1 MSLNVPLPF
10 GGVAGYVAVLPHVV
24 YRMFASKTETFEIGS
39 QGETLVCSVEYS
51 YGVRT
56 IGERAHVYLVGVR
69 VHFAFCRLA
78 ERVLVDGY
86 DVAVEQYAAVVIGE
100 VAQVVA

>member
-1 MSLNVPLPF
+1 
-10 GGVAGYVAVLPHVV
+10 
-24 YRMFASKTETFEIGS
+24 MFASKAEAFEVGS

-56 IGERAHVYLVGVR
+56 IGERAYVYLVCVR

-78 ERVLVDGY
+78 EGILIDGY
-86 DVAVEQYAAVVIGE
+86 NVAVEQYAAVVIGE
-100 VAQVVA
+100 MSQVVA